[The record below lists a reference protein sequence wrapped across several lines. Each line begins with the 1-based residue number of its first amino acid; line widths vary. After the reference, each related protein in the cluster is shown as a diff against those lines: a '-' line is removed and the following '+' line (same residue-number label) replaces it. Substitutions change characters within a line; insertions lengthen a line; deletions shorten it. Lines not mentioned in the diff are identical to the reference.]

1 MYCPGAAYFTWATF
15 QGFPRS
21 RLSCLSHPAK
31 QIKLS
36 SKQVVRFETG
46 IAWYFAELL
55 TQFNFFLKSFFVKV
69 WIIVLSVSAIEFL
82 ILCAGS
88 HSRNQS
94 YFQNGH
100 PVIHTSAEV
109 IGAVVC

>member
-1 MYCPGAAYFTWATF
+1 VPISLGQPSKVPG
-15 QGFPRS
+15 
-21 RLSCLSHPAK
+21 LSCLSHPAK

-46 IAWYFAELL
+46 VAWYFAELL

-69 WIIVLSVSAIEFL
+69 WIVVFSVSAFESL
-82 ILCAGS
+82 ILSAGS

-94 YFQNGH
+94 YVQNGD
-100 PVIHTSAEV
+100 PIIHTSAEV
-109 IGAVVC
+109 TGAVVC